1 MNKYVYPLIIL
12 LLIIF
17 TALLQAQTPFT
28 LKDSTKDLVNP
39 YTLSKASTYK
49 GYVDIVAVEVK
60 RTENFLTFKIHLNG
74 PISSNPGNYLSY
86 TISLDS
92 DGVSENNCN
101 NRLTPG
107 DTMYSVYFNSYKKKW
122 EFTKSVW
129 KYGWTKVGTEALYS
143 IKYSEKFVE
152 ITIPLNE
159 IKVEDKVCF
168 KVFVEHDIS
177 QFIGEVLVKT
187 TIGDLAPDK
196 GVSCYSFPKE
206 YSVTLD
212 IPENSWII
220 IDGKKY
226 RRGVVML
233 REGTH
238 EIEVPKTIVVSP
250 GTRLI
255 FTKWADGYTREIRT
269 INVVKDTL
277 IKPIYVYQYYLKI
290 VSKYGQPTGEGWYTK
305 STVAEVNIVSQILLD
320 KNTRLLFSG
329 WSGSIESKNP
339 QVKIVMDSPKTI
351 YAKWVKQ
358 YKVSFSFTDI
368 GKRIV
373 IEPDYVIL
381 KKETGEELKITEPF
395 VWLDEGNYTIVKVF
409 WKGSDITPPEE
420 YKFEV
425 SEPGKHEVPCSI
437 YKVKIDLKN
446 YFNQPIKDA
455 VVIIKFNNGTEKKI
469 KISGVKEIYLPKGN
483 HKIVV
488 EHKGIKYEKEINPQ
502 EDTSVQIKV
511 VSETEYTAIGLII
524 VTIGGLG
531 GVIYFWKKRE
541 KSCCLCWSYKRGFI
555 AVDYPSSK
563 LICATYHYSSQK
575 VVEVFLGT
583 MIVAPAGGPLPLVAT
598 AKNVDSLIVTC
609 RPCPKSG
616 ELAIKE
622 VPLPQN
628 CVYKWRILEG
638 PGYFISPAGAP
649 HIHSNEAEGPS
660 VIYVA
665 PPPSSNISRWVLEKA
680 KIELVVDDKE
690 NKVEELDSKPYRKVI
705 EISIIDPLRVRDL
718 GAKCAGYKDKVKFT
732 KEKEPKSYTNAK
744 DRAIEIYIEK
754 IQPLLNSLGKLARET
769 KYYLE
774 QLGIRDYRDF
784 LECAKRAG
792 VKVDVSEE
800 FFEGI
805 LGDVWEYVRDQLKNK
820 IQYLLA
826 LNYND
831 WVKESPKIWKEIQ
844 ELVNSLRGLLRVYEK
859 VMQVLSKCAK
869 PEWRKKRIEEALS
882 KLPQEEKRKLK
893 ELESLLSSI
902 EACYRDMKVSRE
914 CEPFAKWDPY
924 TPIEGKIVNPIKL
937 SQKDS
942 LRYIDKRLSELDY
955 EKKTLL
961 YRLNELEKYRKIIDP
976 QNREDVKEAVDYLLE
991 EIERLKHRVSHFDA
1005 PLVLILAYSLR
1016 EFKKKLHTVSDF
1028 KEKYFSLLNKLLQY
1042 ESIKD
1047 LSYIYHDFKRKY
1059 KDYLFL
1065 KDRLK
1070 TVENKINIL
1079 QKVKDLVKE
1088 GRTCLT
1094 LFKLKPRQLTVFKA
1108 EGEDVDVL
1116 KVWCRGKS
1124 KSTST
1129 ILHFKDW
1136 VGFYWEAKSLESN
1149 DSGGF
1154 LVTKCGQSIAY
1165 IAPKEPCFILL
1176 KCEIY
1181 DSGIQG
1187 VDGSIT
1193 DSVLIEVDG
1202 EDPLEKLIRQKERLK
1217 EIYERVIEEKK
1228 VAEGI
1233 AKSAESNMER
1243 FIEECH
1249 YKKKVKSICDNI
1261 KFVASIVLTVLSL
1274 GAGKFISAIAAAV
1287 SLGDAMYSK
1296 FMETM
1301 SRETISL
1308 IDTIGE
1314 VSVEIADSAEEY
1326 LKTLIKKEREFNLKL
1341 QWYRYLAEAGSED
1354 EALELSEKAYNIIE
1368 KADKIFKKA
1377 SRGEISSEEAY
1388 KETSKLFNELN
1399 KLYPRLED
1407 PCILAELEKAKYSFY
1422 TTYSSKLEELA
1433 SALETYIDKLSK
1445 DIERAKKIYSYL
1457 EQLKLN

>member
-1 MNKYVYPLIIL
+1 MSKKIYFPLIL
-12 LLIIF
+12 FLVAIICYSYAHPQY
-17 TALLQAQTPFT
+17 TISDPTN
-28 LKDSTKDLVNP
+28 DLVNP
-39 YTLSKASTYK
+39 YTLEKAPVYK
-49 GYVDIVAVEVK
+49 RYVDIVKVTVEKKGSLLV
-60 RTENFLTFKIHLNG
+60 FKIYLNG
-74 PISSNPGNYLSY
+74 PIPEKPENYLSY
-86 TISLDS
+86 VLTLDA
-92 DGVSENNCN
+92 DGDPENNCKSY
-101 NRLTPG
+101 RTPG
-107 DTMYSVYFNSYKKKW
+107 DTMYAVFFNAYEKKW
-122 EFTKSVW
+122 KFTKSVW
-129 KYGWTKVGTEALYS
+129 KYGWVNVGTEASYS
-143 IKYSEKFVE
+143 INYKGKVVEVRVPLSELEVK
-152 ITIPLNE
+152 
-159 IKVEDKVCF
+159 DKVCF
-168 KVFVEHDIS
+168 KVFTEHDVTYFS
-177 QFIGEVLVKT
+177 GEMSNKT
-187 TIGDLAPDK
+187 TIGDLA
-196 GVSCYSFPKE
+196 SLTCYTFPKE
-206 YSVTLD
+206 YTVTLD
-212 IPENSWII
+212 IPENSWIEI
-220 IDGKKY
+220 NGVKY
-226 RRGVVML
+226 KRGVIKL
-233 REGTH
+233 TEGTYSVTVP
-238 EIEVPKTIVVSP
+238 ETVNIKKEV
-250 GTRLI
+250 RLRFI
-255 FTKWADGYTREIRT
+255 KWSDGYTGAIRT
-269 INVVKDTL
+269 IKIDKDTVL
-277 IKPIYVYQYYLKI
+277 KPIYVEQYYLKI
-290 VSKYGQPTGEGWYTK
+290 LSEYGNPIGEGWYTK
-305 STVAEVNIVSQILLD
+305 GSLAKVSITPQVTLN
-320 KNTRLLFSG
+320 KNTRVVFSG
-329 WSGSIESKNP
+329 WTGDVDSKSP
-339 QVKIVMDSPKTI
+339 TLTIKMDSPKTLKANWI
-351 YAKWVKQ
+351 KQ
-358 YKVSFSFTDI
+358 HKVSFTYTDI

-373 IEPDYVIL
+373 VKPEYVVL

-395 VWLDEGNYTIVKVF
+395 VWLDEGKYTIVKVS
-409 WKGSDITPPEE
+409 WEGSDVTPEE

-425 SEPGKHEVPCSI
+425 SEPGKYEVPCSI

-455 VVIIKFNNGTEKKI
+455 VVTIRFTNGTEKKI
-469 KISGVKEIYLPKGN
+469 KISGVQEIYLPKGE

-488 EHKGIKYEKEINPQ
+488 EYMGMKYEKEISPQ
-502 EDTSVQIKV
+502 EDTTIPVKV
-511 VSETEYTAIGLII
+511 VSKTEYTAIGLII
-524 VTIGGLG
+524 VTAGGLG
-531 GVIYFWKKRE
+531 GVVYVWKKRE

-555 AVDYPSSK
+555 IVDYPSPK
-563 LICATYHYSSQK
+563 PIFTTYHYSPQK
-575 VVEVFLGT
+575 IIEEFVGR
-583 MIVAPAGGPLPLVAT
+583 MIAAPAGGPLPLVAD
-598 AKNVDSLIVTC
+598 ARNIDSLIVAC

-628 CVYKWRILEG
+628 CVYRWRILEG
-638 PGYFISPAGAP
+638 PGYFISLAGAP

-665 PPPSSNISRWVLEKA
+665 PPPSSNTSRWVLEKA

-732 KEKEPKSYTNAK
+732 KEKEPKSYTSAK

-844 ELVNSLRGLLRVYEK
+844 ELVNSLRGLLRIYEK

-976 QNREDVKEAVDYLLE
+976 QNREDVEEAVDYLLE